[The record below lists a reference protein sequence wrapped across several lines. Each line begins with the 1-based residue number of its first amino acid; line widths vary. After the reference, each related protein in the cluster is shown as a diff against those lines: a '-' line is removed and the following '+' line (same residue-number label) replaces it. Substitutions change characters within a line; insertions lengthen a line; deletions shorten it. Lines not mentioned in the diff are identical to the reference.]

1 MFGPLMTKWYQ
12 FLNRI
17 YFPSPTKALVYRLW
31 LDQCLLTP
39 VAVIF
44 FYGSMSTLEGR
55 PDLAISRIKEAYV
68 PTLILNWGV
77 FIPTQLINFTLVP
90 PHLRMVTVGVVSLFW
105 NTYLSAA
112 NAAAQK
118 ATVEVEVP
126 EGVKDALED
135 TAGMVHDSKAVEGEP
150 VVGPGPGLGLV
161 WPGSEEKK

>member
-1 MFGPLMTKWYQ
+1 MMVQCVTAAGLFGAGDVIAQQLVEKKGLRGHDFARTARLTFYGGAMFGPLMTKWYQ

-55 PDLAISRIKEAYV
+55 PDLAVSRIKEAYV
-68 PTLILNWGV
+68 PTLIRNWGV

-118 ATVEVEVP
+118 A
-126 EGVKDALED
+126 
-135 TAGMVHDSKAVEGEP
+135 
-150 VVGPGPGLGLV
+150 
-161 WPGSEEKK
+161 